1 MSFVVKAAT
10 DEDQAYI
17 REIFNEWGA
26 DFVVTKGRITTYQ
39 DVSGFYVEDESGE
52 RIGLITYQM
61 NTGECEIVTL
71 NSSMRQFGIG
81 SALIAAV
88 IEIARAAACR
98 RVWLITTNDNV
109 NAIRF
114 YQLLGFRF
122 AGVHVGAIE
131 QSRRLKPSIPLAGR
145 HGIPI
150 RDELE
155 FEYPL

>member
-1 MSFVVKAAT
+1 MSFVVKATT
-10 DEDQAYI
+10 DEDQDYI
-17 REIFNEWGA
+17 CEIFNEWGA
-26 DFVVTKGRITTYQ
+26 DFVVTNGRKTYYR

-88 IEIARAAACR
+88 IEIARAERCR

-114 YQLLGFRF
+114 YQLLGFSF
-122 AGVHVGAIE
+122 AALRVGAIE
-131 QSRRLKPSIPLAGR
+131 HSRRLKPSIPLTGR

-155 FEYPL
+155 FEFPL

>member
-1 MSFVVKAAT
+1 
-10 DEDQAYI
+10 
-17 REIFNEWGA
+17 
-26 DFVVTKGRITTYQ
+26 
-39 DVSGFYVEDESGE
+39 
-52 RIGLITYQM
+52 M

-71 NSSMRQFGIG
+71 NTSMRQFGIG
-81 SALIAAV
+81 AALIAAV
-88 IEIARAAACR
+88 IETARAAACR

-122 AGVHVGAIE
+122 AALHVGAIE
-131 QSRRLKPSIPLAGR
+131 QSRRLKPSIPLTGR